1 MSENTRGRG
10 KQSGSLTAAARSVVA
25 GLLLLLTPYAQ
36 AGPEGGQVVSG
47 SGSIS
52 ASGSAGQ
59 STTTINQT
67 SDKLS
72 LNWQSFNVGKAETVN
87 FVQPS
92 ASALAVNRIFDTQGS
107 QILGRIN
114 ANGQVWLINPNGV
127 LFGRDAQINVGG
139 LLASTLNPDDA
150 SIGSTRSNFSGN
162 STASVVNLGSINTT
176 QGGYVAMLGHSVSNQ
191 GNISAPGGTVAM
203 GAGSAVSLNFAG
215 SKLLG
220 LEVTSNQV
228 NALAENGGLIQADGG
243 QVLLSAGARESL
255 LASVVNNTGV
265 IQAHTARRGSG

>member
-1 MSENTRGRG
+1 M
-10 KQSGSLTAAARSVVA
+10 TAAALSVTA
-25 GLLLLLTPYAQ
+25 ASLLLLSPYAH

-52 ASGSAGQ
+52 ASQ
-59 STTTINQT
+59 SNTTITQA

-72 LNWQSFNVGKAETVN
+72 LNWHSFNVAKAESVN
-87 FVQPS
+87 FIQPS

-127 LFGRDAQINVGG
+127 LFGKDAQINVGG

-150 SIGSTRSNFSGN
+150 SIGSARSNFSGN
-162 STASVVNLGSINTT
+162 STAGVVNLGTINTA

-191 GNISAPGGTVAM
+191 GSISAPGGTVAL

-220 LEVTSNQV
+220 LQVNSNQV
-228 NALAENGGLIQADGG
+228 GALAENGGLKIMASPP
-243 QVLLSAGARESL
+243 SATATSTQSPPAKPKAWALVHRPAT
-255 LASVVNNTGV
+255 ASP
-265 IQAHTARRGSG
+265 A